1 MELDKDFKEFIEL
14 LNEHKVKYL
23 IIGGYAV
30 NFHGYPRYT
39 KDIDF
44 WLWMTK
50 SNINNLI
57 KAIKEFGFGSLNLEV
72 EDFMTPE
79 NIVQLGY
86 EPYRIDLLV
95 DVEGVD
101 FEECFERRTE
111 AELDGTGL
119 KFLSLQDLITAK
131 KNAGRLQ
138 DLADAEQLEKL
149 ENKRRRNKNKN

>member
-1 MELDKDFKEFIEL
+1 MELDKDFREFIEL
-14 LNEHKVKYL
+14 LNEYKVKYL
-23 IIGGYAV
+23 VIGGYAV

-50 SNINNLI
+50 PNIKKLI
-57 KAIKEFGFGSLNLEV
+57 KAIKEFGFGGLNLEV
-72 EDFMTPE
+72 ADFMSPE
-79 NIVQLGY
+79 NIIQLGY

-101 FEECFERRTE
+101 FEACYKRRTE
-111 AELDGTGL
+111 AQLDGTEVQ
-119 KFLSLQDLITAK
+119 FLSLQDLITAK
-131 KNAGRLQ
+131 KKAGRLQ

-149 ENKRRRNKNKN
+149 EKKKK

>member
-23 IIGGYAV
+23 VIGGYAV

-50 SNINNLI
+50 DNIQNLI
-57 KAIKEFGFGSLNLEV
+57 LAIRQFGFGSLNLEI
-72 EDFMTPE
+72 EDFMTPD
-79 NIVQLGY
+79 NIIQLGY

-95 DVEGVD
+95 DIEGID
-101 FEECFERRTE
+101 FEDCFERRIE
-111 AELDGTGL
+111 AELDGVGV
-119 KFLSLQDLITAK
+119 KFLSLQDLIASK
-131 KNAGRLQ
+131 KKAGRLQ
-138 DLADAEQLEKL
+138 DLADAEQLEKI
-149 ENKRRRNKNKN
+149 KKNKK